1 MFIEKKSI
9 DTYLGQLP
17 DEVLDTLLKKFG
29 FDETWIVL
37 PFLNVNGKEVA
48 INRRSET
55 AKKAIILYQEKF
67 FMLKEIPWYCSNKN
81 FVQYELS
88 YQAELFKQGFPIPK
102 IQTTSDG
109 NLFTEFTYDKTERY
123 FFLQEFIVGNSWDSN
138 IKKLQN
144 TAKSLACLHNISLE
158 IKQNLKAIIPVG
170 NVFSLAEK
178 MVNVVTEVLN
188 DKSDQV
194 TKTDS
199 DKLRAFI
206 TYANVKLAQA
216 KLNAENKKYNE
227 IAFPIHGDFNPWNLI
242 YNDSHDIIG
251 VIDFDNSIK
260 DNPVHDLAETILDF
274 CFFTFRNQKTRL
286 SGVPTILNKNLCKE
300 ILQSYYK
307 EAGKPLAKTIEYL
320 EEAALAISIELF
332 ALGIVRGD
340 YNFNDCASFILAN
353 DKMFEDLKNIKKN
366 FNQIA
371 NGTLI

>member
-9 DTYLGQLP
+9 DTYLGLLP
-17 DEVLDTLLKKFG
+17 DEVLDTLLKRFD

-67 FMLKEIPWYCSNKN
+67 FILKEIPWYCSNKE

-88 YQAELFKQGFPIPK
+88 YQVELFKNGYPIPQ
-102 IQTTSDG
+102 ILTTSNG
-109 NLFTEFTYDKTERY
+109 SLFTDFTYDKVEKY
-123 FFLQEFIVGNSWDSN
+123 FFLQEFIVGNSWDGN
-138 IKKLQN
+138 IAKLQN
-144 TAKSLACLHNISLE
+144 TAKSLGRLHNSSLE
-158 IKQNLKAIIPVG
+158 TEKNLIATVPVG
-170 NVFSLAEK
+170 NVFSLTEK
-178 MVNVVTEVLN
+178 MVNVITDVLT
-188 DKSDQV
+188 DKSKQV
-194 TKTDS
+194 ANVDL
-199 DKLRAFI
+199 DKLSAFI
-206 TYANVKLAQA
+206 SYSKDKIEKAKADAQ
-216 KLNAENKKYNE
+216 KKGYNE

-242 YNDSHDIIG
+242 YNDSHEIIG
-251 VIDFDNSIK
+251 VVDFDNSIK

-307 EAGKPLAKTIEYL
+307 EADKTLAKTIEYL

-353 DKMFEDLKNIKKN
+353 DKMFEDLKNIKTEI
-366 FNQIA
+366 QIK
-371 NGTLI
+371 

>member
-67 FMLKEIPWYCSNKN
+67 FMLKEIPWYCSNKD

-88 YQAELFKQGFPIPK
+88 YQVELFKQGFPIPK

-109 NLFTEFTYDKTERY
+109 NLFTEFTYDETEKY
-123 FFLQEFIVGNSWDSN
+123 FFLQEFIIGNSWDGN

-158 IKQNLKAIIPVG
+158 TKQNLKATIPVG

-178 MVNVVTEVLN
+178 MVNVITEVLN
-188 DKSDQV
+188 DKSNQV

-206 TYANVKLAQA
+206 TYANVELAQA

-286 SGVPTILNKNLCKE
+286 SGVPTILNENLCKE

-307 EAGKPLAKTIEYL
+307 EADKPLAKTIEYL

-366 FNQIA
+366 
-371 NGTLI
+371 LIK